1 MRQKDSG
8 FGFGIET
15 EYLLI
20 RQNDLKSLWI
30 NDLDLENLLSIVD
43 SIDTLDLSLDG
54 LNQKPL
60 HKKRGHYLIE
70 GYTLTSP
77 DFSTPL
83 LLLPKGI
90 EARTSIC
97 DCPQAAV
104 YEINTLRARLD
115 ERLKKEAWTTASVGH
130 HPRASDFDAPRNYER
145 EDYWNWARVATATY
159 GPDLNVSLPTEITK
173 KLDLSDL
180 NDKINFY
187 MPAFFAL
194 TFNSPF
200 FAGEE
205 AQSQLGQTLLSVR
218 TKRRSLWAPLYYIHR
233 DGKAEDQSQLRFEFK
248 GFEMAPGTQIYQAL
262 FIVALT
268 VLTNKNLP
276 GRCSDS
282 EARSNLQRLASTG
295 PDQQE
300 DRDLVARVIDLIASD
315 KSLGSYFYIDRFS
328 LEQEL
333 KVLEK
338 RVFDNR
344 LPAHELLLK
353 ARLEGSIERAILLRE
368 AIEADKYQVID
379 AQPDQAIEA
388 EELHTTKAREVQT
401 AKEEEKRL
409 KVTA

>member
-1 MRQKDSG
+1 MIEVSLKQDDSG

-30 NDLDLENLLSIVD
+30 NDLELGNLLMTVD
-43 SIDTLDLSLDG
+43 SIDTTDLSLQG

-60 HKKRGHYLIE
+60 HRKRGHYLIE

-83 LLLPKGI
+83 HLLPKGI

-97 DCPQAAV
+97 GSPQAAIK
-104 YEINTLRARLD
+104 ELNILRTRLD
-115 ERLKKEAWTTASVGH
+115 ERLKKEALMTASIGH

-159 GPDLNVSLPTEITK
+159 GPDFNISLPAEITR
-173 KLDLSDL
+173 KLDLADL

-200 FAGEE
+200 LRGEE
-205 AQSQLGQTLLSVR
+205 ARSQLGQTICSVR
-218 TKRRSLWAPLYYIHR
+218 TQRRSLWAPLYYIHR
-233 DGKAEDQSQLRFEFK
+233 DRPDEEQSQLRFEFK

-262 FIVALT
+262 FMVALT
-268 VLTNKNLP
+268 VLTNENLP
-276 GRCSDS
+276 GRCGDS
-282 EARSNLQRLASTG
+282 EARANLQRLALTG
-295 PDQQE
+295 PNQQA
-300 DRDLVARVIDLIASD
+300 DRDLVGRVIEMVATDQGLD
-315 KSLGSYFYIDRFS
+315 NYFYIDRSS

-338 RVFDNR
+338 RVLENH
-344 LPAHELLLK
+344 LPVHDLLLR
-353 ARLEGSIERAILLRE
+353 ARLEGSIEKAILLRE
-368 AIEADKYQVID
+368 ASEILKDETA
-379 AQPDQAIEA
+379 
-388 EELHTTKAREVQT
+388 HTEPANVESGKP
-401 AKEEEKRL
+401 EEERL